1 MPVHPLEQE
10 MNIRVASV
18 CILSLPMALIAL
30 TAASPTGSSN
40 NNAIHADS
48 AAVAAVVQ
56 SFHNALESGDSA
68 RVMSLLANDA
78 SVLESGGIES
88 RGEYRSH
95 HLASDIEFAKSV
107 KSVRGVL
114 SVTVADKAAWTM
126 GTSTTQGEFRGRTIN
141 SVGAESMILTKSAS
155 GWKIRSIHWSS
166 RTRRATGS

>member
-1 MPVHPLEQE
+1 
-10 MNIRVASV
+10 MNIRVASLGV
-18 CILSLPMALIAL
+18 LSFCVSLIAL
-30 TAASPTGSSN
+30 TAASPATSRSN
-40 NNAIHADS
+40 NANHADS

-56 SFHNALESGDSA
+56 SFHQALESGDSA

-88 RGEYRSH
+88 RSEYRSH
-95 HLASDIEFAKSV
+95 HLTSDIEFAKSV
-107 KSVRGVL
+107 KSVRAPL
-114 SVTVADKAAWTM
+114 SVTLAGNAAWTM

-166 RTRRATGS
+166 RTRRNPGS